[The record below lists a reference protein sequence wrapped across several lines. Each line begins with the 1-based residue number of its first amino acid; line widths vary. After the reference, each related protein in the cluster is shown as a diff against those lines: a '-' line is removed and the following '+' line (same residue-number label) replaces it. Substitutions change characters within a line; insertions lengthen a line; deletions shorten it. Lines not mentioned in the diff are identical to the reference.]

1 MAELTNRERRQP
13 ALLDRLTDDDPAAR
27 QESRDRRV
35 VSVQQMRRAVLRD
48 MEWLLNTPSRFT
60 PDLAAEFPLAAAS
73 VLNYG
78 IPDLCGL
85 TASSVDPRDVERM
98 ITSSIQLFEPRVMR
112 GSVGVTATASS
123 EAFGANAVSFE
134 IRGEMWAQPLPEP
147 LFVKTDVDLETGRCS
162 LKEGVG
168 GGNG

>member
-1 MAELTNRERRQP
+1 MAELTTRERRQP
-13 ALLDRLTDDDPAAR
+13 ALLDRLTDEEPGVT
-27 QESRDRRV
+27 QESRDRRI

-60 PDLAAEFPLAAAS
+60 PEEAAEFPLAASS

-85 TASSVDPRDVERM
+85 TASSVDPRQIERM
-98 ITSSIQLFEPRVMR
+98 IATSISLFEPRIMR
-112 GSVGVTATASS
+112 GTIEVVASTRPD
-123 EAFGANAVSFE
+123 EYGANAVGFE

-147 LFVKTDVDLETGRCS
+147 LYVKTNVDLETGRCT
-162 LKEGVG
+162 LEDRP
-168 GGNG
+168 NG